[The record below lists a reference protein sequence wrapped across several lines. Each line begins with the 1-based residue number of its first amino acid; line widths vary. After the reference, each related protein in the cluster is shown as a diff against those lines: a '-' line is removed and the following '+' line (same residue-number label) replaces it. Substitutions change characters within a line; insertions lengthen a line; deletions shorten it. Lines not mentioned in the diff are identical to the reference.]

1 MKALSSL
8 LVFVEKMAEATRI
21 FANLKSELSTALQ
34 ASDSRAAATTT
45 SHLQPP
51 AQASNTSS
59 ALRQRRNTIMSRLP
73 LLKVNDKEQATQAR
87 TKRSIELAFS
97 EFYLSVVLIQNYQTL
112 NFTGFRKIL
121 KKHDKVP
128 PPPPALKPARPPA
141 RLSARP
147 PVLPLARCIRQI
159 SGFLCNFIVF
169 FFTCFS
175 KRNLFIIAISAI
187 GNHSDVVPAA
197 VPGPLVCI
205 ECLLMMFVTVLV
217 HVDRIN
223 DLTDL
228 AYSCCIRST
237 C

>member
-1 MKALSSL
+1 MKALSCL

-121 KKHDKVP
+121 KKHDKVRYHRRP
-128 PPPPALKPARPPA
+128 SARPQA
-141 RLSARP
+141 RPTARP
-147 PVLPLARCIRQI
+147 PVLPLARPIRQI

-169 FFTCFS
+169 FFL
-175 KRNLFIIAISAI
+175 LF
-187 GNHSDVVPAA
+187 
-197 VPGPLVCI
+197 
-205 ECLLMMFVTVLV
+205 F
-217 HVDRIN
+217 
-223 DLTDL
+223 
-228 AYSCCIRST
+228 
-237 C
+237 